1 MFPGNIYRGIT
12 ELLTWL
18 HFEELKLQNLL
29 SASFYMQVSWIQHTS
44 SSCCLLAVASIW
56 NGCWFHHCYPSI
68 LPVVGMDRQIETE
81 RWWVSGGGLQ
91 CPGKPFCY
99 PWWWRLI
106 KIWPPVFMLTVEG
119 GVFPTSALQTL
130 HLYALQKCRLHCN
143 DLVALCWTQ
152 CNSLTVTTECI
163 DYANQLIKGFVGSID
178 LESTGQAKAMPHSI

>member
-1 MFPGNIYRGIT
+1 MRWRIPVIT
-12 ELLTWL
+12 DLY
-18 HFEELKLQNLL
+18 K
-29 SASFYMQVSWIQHTS
+29 
-44 SSCCLLAVASIW
+44 SSCCDFLFYVPRKYLQGNYWITHMASFQGTETAKFTVRFLLHASVLNSIHLQWLLSLTAAVASIW

-119 GVFPTSALQTL
+119 GGVFPTSALQTL
-130 HLYALQKCRLHCN
+130 HLYALQKCTL
-143 DLVALCWTQ
+143 
-152 CNSLTVTTECI
+152 
-163 DYANQLIKGFVGSID
+163 
-178 LESTGQAKAMPHSI
+178 